1 MNLNEALSILKNN
14 NYLVEFLHDTKMFNT
29 DIVIKRIN
37 KETGANFKKVRIKDN
52 GHATTYI
59 STKIT
64 VKNKDIIDK
73 IREIAKIYNMSA
85 LIMSNYTSYTKNFP
99 LPNVAVKLE
108 SDSINDPYRVY
119 KPVNNSRLFI
129 HWSKMPPEVI
139 QRTGLRVKNI
149 FNNNEYFIK
158 DENYERRIYL
168 SSLEKW
174 DEIKDDMS
182 LNKIINI
189 IQKRINTDCENGRLS
204 LKDDPNY
211 QGKYMYL
218 VKLPDNFPIR
228 NDPEGVV
235 DLGEYECDWVY
246 TVHNIPPKYIL
257 YLASIVDGHPNMPK
271 KDIIKFIS
279 DKQ

>member
-1 MNLNEALSILKNN
+1 MNLNEAISILKNN

-37 KETGANFKKVRIKDN
+37 KETNANFKKVRIKDN
-52 GHATTYI
+52 SRAATYV
-59 STKIT
+59 STEIT
-64 VKNKDIIDK
+64 IKNKDIIDK
-73 IREIAKIYNMSA
+73 IREIAKIYNMSV
-85 LIMSNYTSYTKNFP
+85 LIRPNYTYIKNLP
-99 LPNVAVKLE
+99 LPNVAIMLE

-119 KPVNNSRLFI
+119 NPVNNSRLFI

-139 QRTGLRVKNI
+139 QRTGLRLKNI
-149 FNNNEYFIK
+149 FNNNDEYFIK

-174 DEIKDDMS
+174 DEIKDNMS
-182 LNKIINI
+182 LDKIISI

-204 LKDDPNY
+204 LKDEPNY
-211 QGKYMYL
+211 QWKYMYL
-218 VKLPDNFPIR
+218 IKLPDNFPIR

-235 DLGEYECDWVY
+235 DLGDCECDWVY
-246 TVHNIPPKYIL
+246 TVHSIPPKYIL
-257 YLASIVDGHPNMPK
+257 YLASIIDGHPNTPK

-279 DKQ
+279 YKQ

>member
-1 MNLNEALSILKNN
+1 MDLNEAISILKNN

-29 DIVIKRIN
+29 DIVINRIN
-37 KETGANFKKVRIKDN
+37 KETNANFKKVRIKDN
-52 GHATTYI
+52 SRAATYV
-59 STKIT
+59 STEIT

-73 IREIAKIYNMSA
+73 IREIAKIYNMSV
-85 LIMSNYTSYTKNFP
+85 LIRPNYTYVKNLP
-99 LPNVAVKLE
+99 LPNVAIVLE
-108 SDSINDPYRVY
+108 SVSINDPYRVY
-119 KPVNNSRLFI
+119 NPVNNSRLFI

-139 QRTGLRVKNI
+139 QRTGLRLKNI
-149 FNNNEYFIK
+149 FNNNDEYFIK

-174 DEIKDDMS
+174 DEIKDNMS
-182 LNKIINI
+182 LNKIISI

-204 LKDDPNY
+204 LKDEPNY
-211 QGKYMYL
+211 QWKYMYL
-218 VKLPDNFPIR
+218 IKLPDNFPIR

-235 DLGEYECDWVY
+235 DLGDCECDWVY

-257 YLASIVDGHPNMPK
+257 YLASIIDGHPNTPK

-279 DKQ
+279 

>member
-1 MNLNEALSILKNN
+1 MNLNEALKTLKEN
-14 NYLVEFLHDTKMFNT
+14 NYLVEFLHDTKMMNT
-29 DIVIKRIN
+29 DIVIKRII
-37 KETGANFKKVRIKDN
+37 KETGVNFKKVRKDEN
-52 GHATTYI
+52 HGATYV
-59 STKIT
+59 STEIT
-64 VKNKDIIDK
+64 IKNKDIIDK

-85 LIMSNYTSYTKNFP
+85 LITPNYTYIKNLP
-99 LPNVAVKLE
+99 LPNVTVKLE
-108 SDSINDPYRVY
+108 SNSINDPYRVY
-119 KPVNNSRLFI
+119 NPGNHSRLFI

-139 QRTGLRVKNI
+139 QRTGLRLKNI
-149 FNNNEYFIK
+149 FNNDDGYFIK

-211 QGKYMYL
+211 QWKYMYL
-218 VKLPDNFPIR
+218 IKLPDNFPIR

-235 DLGEYECDWVY
+235 DLGDCECDWVY
-246 TVHNIPPKYIL
+246 TVHNIPSKYIL

-279 DKQ
+279 YK